1 MNEDA
6 LVVLV
11 HGFCR
16 RAKHMAYWRTRL
28 LPDYPHVFAADLPET
43 HQNFEDCLK
52 TLERQLAEQ
61 QAERYPRLL
70 MVGHSMGGLL
80 MREYLARHRPGNAR
94 RCVCVGTP
102 HAGSRLADIAA
113 IFPGAQWAFPP
124 LSALKVGA
132 RQRLTT
138 PEIPGLEIGSIV
150 GTVNG
155 HWPGRCFLSYA
166 SDGLVEIA
174 SARCRDAADTAYVAI
189 RHDDMQYAP
198 EVALL
203 IRNFLVRGKF

>member
-16 RAKHMAYWRTRL
+16 GAKHMAYWKTQL

-43 HQNFEDCLK
+43 HRNFEDCLRA
-52 TLERQLAEQ
+52 LERQLEEQ

-80 MREYLARHRPGNAR
+80 VREYLARHRPVNAR

-102 HAGSRLADIAA
+102 HAGSSLADIAA
-113 IFPGAQWAFPP
+113 VFPGAQWAFPP
-124 LSALKVGA
+124 LTALRVRA
-132 RQRLTT
+132 RQSLTHRKF
-138 PEIPGLEIGSIV
+138 PDWKSAAL
-150 GTVNG
+150 
-155 HWPGRCFLSYA
+155 
-166 SDGLVEIA
+166 
-174 SARCRDAADTAYVAI
+174 SARSTAIGRDAA
-189 RHDDMQYAP
+189 
-198 EVALL
+198 
-203 IRNFLVRGKF
+203 F